1 MTIEQLKYV
10 AQNLCINM
18 FQFCKRYGIPY
29 QSLAHYMDGTR
40 GSKKGISV
48 KNQEKIR
55 HGLKDLGVEIDKV
68 INGKSE

>member
-1 MTIEQLKYV
+1 MTIDQLKYV
-10 AQNLCINM
+10 AQELNINM
-18 FQFCKRYGIPY
+18 FQFCKKYGIPY
-29 QSLAHYMDGTR
+29 QSVAHYLDGTR
-40 GSKKGISV
+40 GGKKGISS